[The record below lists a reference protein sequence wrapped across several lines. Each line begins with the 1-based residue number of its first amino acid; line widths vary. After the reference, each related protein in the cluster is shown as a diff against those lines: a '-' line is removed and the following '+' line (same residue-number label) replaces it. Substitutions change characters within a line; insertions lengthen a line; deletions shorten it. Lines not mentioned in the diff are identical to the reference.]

1 MSGST
6 YGNIFK
12 ITTWGESHGA
22 ALGVVVDGCPA
33 GLALCEADI
42 QRFLNRRKPGSS
54 QYTTPRKED
63 DCVEILSGVFEG
75 KTTGTPIS
83 LMVRN
88 TSQRSADYSEIA
100 SYYRPGHAD
109 YTFDEKYG
117 FRDYRGGGRSS
128 GRETIGRVAAGA
140 IASKLLA
147 ELGIRVNA
155 YTYSIGPVVI
165 DESNFDLEE
174 SLKNPTGMPDAEA
187 SARAEEYLKQCME
200 DLDSAGGVVAC
211 TVKKL
216 PAGIGEPVFDKLDAA
231 LAKAMFS
238 IGAVKAFEIGDGTKV
253 SASKGSVNND
263 AFYIEDGEIKKKT
276 NHAGGILGG
285 ISDGSDITMKAYFK
299 PTPSIF
305 SAQETINKNGENIIV
320 NIKGRHD
327 PIIVPRAVVVVE
339 AMAAITIL
347 DSLLMNM
354 TAKVDGIKKF
364 YEQ

>member
-33 GLALCEADI
+33 GLELCEADI
-42 QRFLNRRKPGSS
+42 QRFLDRRKPGSS
-54 QYTTPRKED
+54 QYTTPRKEAD
-63 DCVEILSGVFEG
+63 SVEILSGVFEG
-75 KTTGTPIS
+75 RTTGTPIS
-83 LMVRN
+83 LVVRN

-147 ELGIRVNA
+147 ELGISVNA
-155 YTYSIGPVVI
+155 YTYSIGPVTI
-165 DESNFDLEE
+165 DEEKFDLTE

-187 SARAEEYLKQCME
+187 SARAEAYLQKCME
-200 DLDSAGGVVAC
+200 ELDSAGGVVAC

-253 SASKGSVNND
+253 AASKGSVNND
-263 AFYIEDGEIKKKT
+263 AFVMEDGEIKKKT

-305 SAQETINKNGENIIV
+305 SEQETVNKNGEDIKV

-339 AMAAITIL
+339 AMASITIL

-354 TAKVDGIKKF
+354 TSRVDRIKKF
-364 YEQ
+364 YE